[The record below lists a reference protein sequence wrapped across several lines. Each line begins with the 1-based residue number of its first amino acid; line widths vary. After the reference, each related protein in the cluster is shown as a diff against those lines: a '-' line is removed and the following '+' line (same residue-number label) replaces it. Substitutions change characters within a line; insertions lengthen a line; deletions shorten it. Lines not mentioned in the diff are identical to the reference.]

1 MVTAPER
8 GLRRLVA
15 VCCLVLIA
23 DLALVQV
30 LAPLLPYY
38 ADKLGFGPAESGRLV
53 AAFAVGSLVAA
64 IPAGMLCSRIGVKAT
79 VVVGL
84 LLMAGA
90 SVAFG
95 VADSTLGLQAA
106 RFGQGVANS
115 LAWTGAIAWIAG
127 AAPAGRRGRVLGIVF
142 GVAVA
147 GTFIGPGLGV
157 LAARHGTKEVFAA
170 VAAALL
176 VLAAVAALLPGV
188 PAARQSV
195 RAMLAVLRHRA
206 LAFGIW
212 LFLLPAFLL
221 GAQNSVAPLELN
233 ELGWSVAGIGVVYL
247 CTAGVQAVG
256 SPLLG
261 RWLDRTSRATPVA
274 AALAAAVV
282 LTCLLALPWTRQY
295 WLFAVLVAAANVAFV
310 TLYLPGAAI
319 VADGAEAVGLD
330 HAFGFSLAN
339 LAWAPGTIAGSVIGG
354 ELAEGAGDSATY
366 VMLAAVCFA
375 TLIVVRRV
383 AFRPAAAQSSAS
395 A

>member
-1 MVTAPER
+1 M
-8 GLRRLVA
+8 
-15 VCCLVLIA
+15 
-23 DLALVQV
+23 
-30 LAPLLPYY
+30 
-38 ADKLGFGPAESGRLV
+38 
-53 AAFAVGSLVAA
+53 
-64 IPAGMLCSRIGVKAT
+64 
-79 VVVGL
+79 
-84 LLMAGA
+84 
-90 SVAFG
+90 
-95 VADSTLGLQAA
+95 
-106 RFGQGVANS
+106 ANS

-176 VLAAVAALLPGV
+176 VLAVVAALLPGV

-233 ELGWSVAGIGVVYL
+233 EFGWSVAGIGVVYL

-282 LTCLLALPWTRQY
+282 LTCLLALPWIASV
-295 WLFAVLVAAANVAFV
+295 LAVRRSRRGSQRRVRHPVPSGGGDRGRRCRGGGARSRVRLL
-310 TLYLPGAAI
+310 TCQPG
-319 VADGAEAVGLD
+319 VGTGDNRRLRD
-330 HAFGFSLAN
+330 RRRA
-339 LAWAPGTIAGSVIGG
+339 
-354 ELAEGAGDSATY
+354 AEGAGDSATY